1 MSASVELI
9 DPVLAMADRA
19 LSAFGDPVWWGSIP
33 RFVVPVLLA
42 AQGGAL
48 CQRAGVFNIALEG
61 KMLAGAFA
69 AVAVSYATGS
79 ALLGALAALLAGML
93 FGAIFAVASAWK
105 RGDAIVV
112 SIAINLLAS
121 GMTAFGLRA
130 FFGRKGSFDDPG
142 IVALDSF
149 DIPLLG
155 ELPVIGAFF
164 AGQTAVVWLA
174 LVLTVAAHGFLVHH
188 RWGLWLRGVG
198 ENPAAARSAGV
209 SVAWVRTGA
218 LLACGAFCGL
228 AGAQLSIGAVS
239 LFVEDM
245 SAGRGWIA
253 VVVVIMARARP
264 WTVALVALLF
274 GAVDSLSVRIQG
286 AGLPQQVT
294 EALPYVVTL
303 LVLVLASRRRA
314 RS

>member
-1 MSASVELI
+1 MSAV
-9 DPVLAMADRA
+9 ADGVFDIIVGVGGRA
-19 LSAFGDPVWWGSIP
+19 LSALGDPVWWGSIP
-33 RFVVPVLLA
+33 RFVAPILLA

-79 ALLGALAALLAGML
+79 AALGVIAAVLAGMSFGGL
-93 FGAIFAVASAWK
+93 FAAASAWK

-121 GMTAFGLRA
+121 GVTAFTLRA
-130 FFGRKGSFDDPG
+130 VFGRKGAFDDPG
-142 IVALDSF
+142 IVGLSKFDLPLLS
-149 DIPLLG
+149 DIPL
-155 ELPVIGAFF
+155 VGALF
-164 AGQTAVVWLA
+164 AEQTAVVWLA
-174 LVLTVAAHGFLVHH
+174 LGLTAAVHGFLVQH
-188 RWGLWLRGVG
+188 RWGLRLRGVG

-209 SVAWVRTGA
+209 SVAWVQSGA
-218 LLACGAFCGL
+218 LLCCGALCGL

-253 VVVVIMARARP
+253 VVVVILAGARP
-264 WTVALVALLF
+264 WMVALVALLF
-274 GAVDSLSVRIQG
+274 GAVDSLSVHLQG
-286 AGLPQQVT
+286 AGLPQQAT
-294 EALPYVVTL
+294 EVLPYVITL
-303 LVLVLASRRRA
+303 LALLLATRRR
-314 RS
+314 RG